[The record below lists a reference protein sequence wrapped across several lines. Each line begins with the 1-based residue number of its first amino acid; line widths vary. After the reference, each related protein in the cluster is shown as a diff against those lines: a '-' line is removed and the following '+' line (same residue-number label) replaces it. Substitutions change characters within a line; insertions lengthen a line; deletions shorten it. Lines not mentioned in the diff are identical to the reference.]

1 MAKIEKNRKVVIV
14 RITNKSNQENN
25 QMKLY
30 KNNQIKQKQI
40 LK

>member
-30 KNNQIKQKQI
+30 KNNQINQKQI